1 MGGNGGYHTLV
12 DTTLVTTPEAV
23 MAAGMT
29 AVTIKAEERGAASS
43 PQERG
48 RRDARTNRWKRRVF
62 QYPCLEGESVEE
74 GSIARG

>member
-1 MGGNGGYHTLV
+1 MG
-12 DTTLVTTPEAV
+12 TTLVTTPEAV

-29 AVTIKAEERGAASS
+29 AVTIKAEKERGAAASS
-43 PQERG
+43 PPERG